1 MENLPE
7 FEIGDPSEMRA
18 FLEDARVQIALLTLD
33 AVKRAIEEDLMYMP
47 VMRIKMGDLP
57 LAVITVKRE
66 NFDTSLLKCLE
77 NLQEAEYYEECAEI
91 VKLLKDER
99 LK

>member
-7 FEIGDPSEMRA
+7 FEIGDPSAMRE
-18 FLEDARVQIALLTLD
+18 FLEEAKVEISLLTFN
-33 AVKRAIEEDLMYMP
+33 AVKKAVDEDAMYMP

-57 LAVITVKRE
+57 LAIITVKRE
-66 NFDTSLLKCLE
+66 HFDTSLQKCLE

>member
-33 AVKRAIEEDLMYMP
+33 AVKRAVEEDLMYMP